1 MLLNNWTVLDAAQ
14 KLALKRVPNAKSVED
29 NSVIKATRNLILT
42 EDFALMSQLLRHARS
57 AIDTYS
63 DAELAVMVSSKRL
76 TDFKRALSLRNV
88 LSMDSPGTYGW
99 ILYQTQK
106 NTQAIGRIPSYDELF
121 AKNALNDISTVAAQ

>member
-1 MLLNNWTVLDAAQ
+1 MLDAAQ
-14 KLALKRVPNAKSVED
+14 KLALKRVPHAKSVKD
-29 NSVIKATRNLILT
+29 IAVIKATRNLILT

-121 AKNALNDISTVAAQ
+121 AKNAMNDISAVAAQ